1 MRIRLAALV
10 LILLCATL
18 GAQFA
23 PTATQLPI
31 SVSVTGFVP
40 KPGVYQMTVV
50 SRLTDALERSQ
61 NAAPVTTTTAMLPEE
76 LTPYQQ
82 EQAQQDSLYHYYQG
96 LRRVRLSRGGNETN
110 YDVLRYLRLG
120 DLGQNPVLRDG
131 DVITV
136 FPLDNTVS
144 ILGSVYLPG
153 EYEFVEGDRL
163 SDLLALAQGFTL
175 EADRTKLN
183 LYRYRDNLTDFDLI
197 PLDLAAT
204 PASQVALQPNDR
216 VIVTQNAEQRQ
227 AWKFTVEGRVKAPG
241 EYLVGESTTLYD
253 ILKECGGPSAIGD
266 LRNALYVNGIR
277 NAKADPEFERLKELS
292 ITQMTP
298 MEYNYLRSR
307 IRQTTGKY
315 SVDIQKIWDSEGRE
329 GNVAVRDGDY
339 LYVPENLDMVAVT
352 GQVRYPGL
360 VPWVEGKDW
369 KYYIEAAGGYTN
381 NRRLGG
387 VRVIRSASG
396 NWVKP
401 TRKLPINPGDMVFVA
416 EQTDRDV
423 WTDVKDVVGL
433 AAQII
438 TIIIGITALTN

>member
-1 MRIRLAALV
+1 
-10 LILLCATL
+10 
-18 GAQFA
+18 
-23 PTATQLPI
+23 
-31 SVSVTGFVP
+31 
-40 KPGVYQMTVV
+40 
-50 SRLTDALERSQ
+50 
-61 NAAPVTTTTAMLPEE
+61 
-76 LTPYQQ
+76 
-82 EQAQQDSLYHYYQG
+82 
-96 LRRVRLSRGGNETN
+96 
-110 YDVLRYLRLG
+110 LRYLRLG
-120 DLGQNPVLRDG
+120 DLDQNPVLRDG

-144 ILGSVYLPG
+144 ILGSVYMPG
-153 EYEFVEGDRL
+153 EYEYVEDDRL

-175 EADRTKLN
+175 EADRTNLN
-183 LYRYRDNLTDFDLI
+183 LYRYKDGLTDFDLI

-204 PASQVALQPNDR
+204 PATQVNLQPKDR
-216 VIVTQNAEQRQ
+216 VIVIQNTEQRR

-241 EYLVGESTTLYD
+241 EYLIGESTTLYD

-307 IRQTTGKY
+307 MRQTTGKY
-315 SVDIQKIWDSEGRE
+315 SVDIQAVWDSEGRE

-401 TRKLPINPGDMVFVA
+401 TKKLPINPGDMVFVA